1 MIWLTKEQVVYLHTE
16 LVKETGGL
24 DGVRDMGMIESAITI
39 PFSTFDNVEMFPSI
53 QEKIVRLAYGL
64 VQNHPFI
71 DGNKRIGAHVMLVL
85 LAVNGITLEYT
96 QKELSAI
103 FLKLA
108 AGEGGYEELLSWVNI
123 RLKRQ

>member
-53 QEKIVRLAYGL
+53 REKIVRLAYGL

-96 QKELSAI
+96 QEELSAI

-108 AGEGGYEELLSWVNI
+108 AGEGGYEELLSWVNV